1 MPATMRRGARLAGF
15 VTAMTETT
23 DAMLERWAPRVGTG
37 TSFDVAADM
46 SALTLGI
53 VGRALFSRVLDA
65 DADEVGAALAETLA
79 IVNERAIRFLP
90 APTWWPSRTNRR
102 LLRAIAVLDRVVYD
116 IIQARRRT

>member
-23 DAMLERWAPRVGTG
+23 DAMLDRWAPRVGTG

-46 SALTLGI
+46 SELTLGI
-53 VGRALFSRVLDA
+53 VGRALFSRVLDTAA
-65 DADEVGAALAETLA
+65 DDVGEALTAALA

-90 APTWWPSRTNRR
+90 SPGWVADRDEPPPTARDRRARSRR
-102 LLRAIAVLDRVVYD
+102 
-116 IIQARRRT
+116 